1 MNTVVTT
8 PSNPAKAVRT
18 KKSIDLGQY
27 VKLRSQGVTLANCAK
42 CMGVS
47 VNTLKKITSNLR
59 ELDVWLSD
67 PQRVA
72 VFKDNEASVLDGMRA
87 SIMNII
93 SSIINNKKLADKAT
107 FSNLPSLNIL
117 YGTLFDKQRL
127 LRDQSTSNIAQ
138 LSRIIKEAHS
148 EARNV
153 AESQ

>member
-1 MNTVVTT
+1 MKSEKQKLKEEMKLKKVSPPEII
-8 PSNPAKAVRT
+8 PSLETIKEDKRKGHEYRENC
-18 KKSIDLGQY
+18 
-27 VKLRSQGVTLANCAK
+27 NCAK

-59 ELDVWLSD
+59 ELDVWLAD

-127 LRDQSTSNIAQ
+127 YVT
-138 LSRIIKEAHS
+138 K
-148 EARNV
+148 ARLI
-153 AESQ
+153 